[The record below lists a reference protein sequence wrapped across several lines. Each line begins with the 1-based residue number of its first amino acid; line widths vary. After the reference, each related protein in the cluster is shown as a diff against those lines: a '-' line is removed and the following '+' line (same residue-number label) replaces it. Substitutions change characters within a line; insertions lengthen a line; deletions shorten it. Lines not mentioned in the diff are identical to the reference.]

1 MSIFFHARPPAGSG
15 SACRISVLHGVL
27 KYINNTSM
35 THRFP
40 IKEIALQAGLSTATI
55 DRAINAR
62 GHVSP
67 QTKARVAAAI
77 EELEAQEAQ
86 LSARGRRMFFDFV
99 IEAPTRFSR
108 EVQTATE
115 SVLTQVGAAVCRPRF
130 LIQEIMEE
138 ADAVKTLDRIA
149 KRGSHGVC
157 LKARDLPTIRA
168 AVGKLSASGIPVV
181 TLVSDIQTP
190 ARTAYVG
197 LDNHSAGA
205 TAAYLVA
212 KTLGDVSGTVLAL
225 RSNDRFLGEEEREM
239 AFTGALS
246 DLCPNLSIVNLS
258 GGSGVHYETSR
269 VLHAATDQLGDLRA
283 VYSIGGGNRTILE
296 VLRQIR
302 CQPDIYIAHD
312 LDQENR
318 ALIAE
323 GHLSFILH
331 HDLRADMQ
339 NVFQAFL
346 CYHKLLPDGP
356 MTTISNV
363 QVITPRNIPPRNRR
377 LRA

>member
-1 MSIFFHARPPAGSG
+1 
-15 SACRISVLHGVL
+15 
-27 KYINNTSM
+27 M

-62 GHVSP
+62 AHVSP

-77 EELEAQEAQ
+77 IELEAQETQ

-108 EVQTATE
+108 EIQGAAE

-138 ADAVKTLDRIA
+138 ADAAKALDRIA

-168 AVGKLSASGIPVV
+168 AVGKLAAAGIPVV

-190 ARTAYVG
+190 ARAAYVG
-197 LDNHSAGA
+197 LDNQSAGA

-212 KTLGDVSGTVLAL
+212 KTLGDASGTVLAL

-246 DLCPNLSIVNLS
+246 EMCPNLAIINLS

-269 VLHAATDQLGDLRA
+269 MLHRITDQLGDLRA
-283 VYSIGGGNRTILE
+283 VYSMGGGNRTVLE
-296 VLRQIR
+296 VLRQNR

-312 LDQENR
+312 LDRENR

-331 HDLRADMQ
+331 HDLRADML

-346 CYHKLLPDGP
+346 FYHKLVAVGP

-363 QVITPRNIPPRNRR
+363 QVITPRNIPPPDRHLAGER
-377 LRA
+377 